1 MRPPAGVGGDTRR
14 AGAGVLMASQS
25 LRPPLRASRTNV
37 FSRRLKSNVVSGL
50 AVLATAIVIL
60 PLVAILFYLLKQGLS
75 SLNWDFFTKI
85 PVPVGEKGGGM
96 ENAIVGSAVILALA
110 SAIGIPLGIG
120 AGIYLAEYAGS
131 TRMGNAVR
139 FTADV
144 LNGVPSIVMGIAIY
158 ALIVLPQKHFSAFAG
173 GVVLGVMMVPTVT
186 RTTEEMLRM
195 VPYSIREAAL
205 GLGVPAWRSVLTIT
219 LRTASAGIVTGCML
233 AFARV
238 AGETAPLL
246 FTAFGNAFR
255 STSLN
260 EPIAALPLQIF
271 VYAVSP
277 YDEWHRLA
285 WAGALVLIVLI
296 IASVALVRYVVSR
309 GTLKGAS

>member
-1 MRPPAGVGGDTRR
+1 
-14 AGAGVLMASQS
+14 MAT
-25 LRPPLRASRTNV
+25 LPMRPPLRASNANII
-37 FSRRLKSNVVSGL
+37 SRRIKSGLVGLL

-60 PLVAILFYLLKQGLS
+60 PLLAILFYLLKQGVS

-96 ENAIVGSAVILALA
+96 ENAIVGSGVILALA
-110 SAIGIPLGIG
+110 STIGIPIGIG

-195 VPYSIREAAL
+195 VPYAIREAAL
-205 GLGVPAWRSVLTIT
+205 GLGVPAWRSTLTIT

>member
-1 MRPPAGVGGDTRR
+1 
-14 AGAGVLMASQS
+14 MASHIV
-25 LRPPLRASRTNV
+25 RPPLRASNI
-37 FSRRLKSNVVSGL
+37 NVVRRRITSGIVAAL
-50 AVLATAIVIL
+50 AVLATIAVVT
-60 PLVAILFYLLKQGLS
+60 PLIAILLYLLKQGVS

-120 AGIYLAEYAGS
+120 AGIYLAEFGGS
-131 TRMGNAVR
+131 SRFGNLVR

-195 VPYSIREAAL
+195 VPHAIREAAL
-205 GLGVPAWRSVLTIT
+205 GLGVPNWRSVLTIT
-219 LRTASAGIVTGCML
+219 VRTASAGIVTGCML

-296 IASVALVRYVVSR
+296 MVSVALVRYVVSR

>member
-1 MRPPAGVGGDTRR
+1 
-14 AGAGVLMASQS
+14 MATHA
-25 LRPPLRASRTNV
+25 LRPPLRASKT
-37 FSRRLKSNVVSGL
+37 NVVSRRIKSGLVGML
-50 AVLATAIVIL
+50 AVLATIMVIA
-60 PLVAILFYLLKQGLS
+60 PLIAILVYLLKQGVS

-96 ENAIVGSAVILALA
+96 ENAIVGSGVILALA

-120 AGIYLAEYAGS
+120 AGIYLAEFGGTS
-131 TRMGNAVR
+131 RMGNLVR

-195 VPYSIREAAL
+195 VPYAIREAAL

-246 FTAFGNAFR
+246 FTAFGNAFQ

-296 IASVALVRYVVSR
+296 ITSVALVRFVVSR

>member
-1 MRPPAGVGGDTRR
+1 
-14 AGAGVLMASQS
+14 MASQA
-25 LRPPLRASRTNV
+25 LRPPLRASRTNAV
-37 FSRRLKSNVVSGL
+37 GRRIKSGL
-50 AVLATAIVIL
+50 VSTLAVVATIIVIA
-60 PLVAILFYLLKQGLS
+60 PLIAILLYLLKQGVS

-96 ENAIVGSAVILALA
+96 ANAIVGSGVILALA

-120 AGIYLAEYAGS
+120 AGIYLAEFGGGS
-131 TRMGNAVR
+131 RMGNLVR

-195 VPYSIREAAL
+195 VPHAIREAAL
-205 GLGVPAWRSVLTIT
+205 GLGVPTWRSVLTIT

-246 FTAFGNAFR
+246 FTAFGNSFQ

-296 IASVALVRYVVSR
+296 IASVALVRFVVSR

>member
-1 MRPPAGVGGDTRR
+1 
-14 AGAGVLMASQS
+14 MASQS
-25 LRPPLRASRTNV
+25 MRPPLRASSVNI
-37 FSRRLKSNVVSGL
+37 FSRRIKSGIVSGL
-50 AVLATAIVIL
+50 ALLATLIVIA
-60 PLVAILFYLLKQGLS
+60 PLIAILFYLLKQGVT
-75 SLNWDFFTKI
+75 SLNWNFFTKI
-85 PVPVGEKGGGM
+85 PAPAGESGGGM
-96 ENAIVGSAVILALA
+96 ENAIVGSGVILALA
-110 SAIGIPLGIG
+110 SAIGIPIGIG

-131 TRMGNAVR
+131 TRLGNMVR

-195 VPYSIREAAL
+195 VPHAIREAAL

-246 FTAFGNAFR
+246 FTAFGNSFQ

>member
-1 MRPPAGVGGDTRR
+1 
-14 AGAGVLMASQS
+14 MAAHT
-25 LRPPLRASRTNV
+25 LRPPLRASKANV
-37 FSRRLKSNVVSGL
+37 VGRRLKSGLVSGL
-50 AVLATAIVIL
+50 AVLATVVVIA
-60 PLVAILFYLLKQGLS
+60 PLVAILFYLLKRGVS

-85 PVPVGEKGGGM
+85 PVPVGETGGGM
-96 ENAIVGSAVILALA
+96 ANAIVGSGVILALA
-110 SAIGIPLGIG
+110 SVIGIPLGIG
-120 AGIYLAEYAGS
+120 AGIYLAEYARG
-131 TRMGNAVR
+131 TRLGDVVR

-173 GVVLGVMMVPTVT
+173 GVVLGIMMVPTVT

-195 VPYSIREAAL
+195 VPYAIREAAL
-205 GLGVPAWRSVLTIT
+205 GLGVPTWRSVLTIT

-246 FTAFGNAFR
+246 FTAFGNAFQ

-296 IASVALVRYVVSR
+296 IASVALVRYVVSH
-309 GTLKGAS
+309 GTLKGAN

>member
-1 MRPPAGVGGDTRR
+1 
-14 AGAGVLMASQS
+14 MAVHSM
-25 LRPPLRASRTNV
+25 RPPLRASGVNV
-37 FSRRLKSNVVSGL
+37 VTRRIKSGIVSGL
-50 AVLATAIVIL
+50 AVLATIVVIA
-60 PLVAILFYLLKQGLS
+60 PLIAILFYLLKQGVS

-96 ENAIVGSAVILALA
+96 ENAIVGSAVILAIA
-110 SAIGIPLGIG
+110 SLIGVPLGIG
-120 AGIYLAEYAGS
+120 AGIYLAEYAGE
-131 TRMGNAVR
+131 TRMGNLVR

-195 VPYSIREAAL
+195 VPHAIREAAL
-205 GLGVPAWRSVLTIT
+205 GLGVPTWRSVMTIT